1 MTTAYAFIE
10 QTSIKIQN
18 IAIAPKS
25 YLISIIVN
33 AVSETSVLIL
43 PDHRLVLPFLSLS
56 ILFSRFI
63 HFVILL
69 VYTLLLLSGTPLS
82 EYTIVFFILLSID
95 GHLSCFEFG
104 AIMNKIF
111 YEYSTPVYIS
121 LPLKNTYLL
130 GHINFVRNFQD
141 RDNSQFLLKS
151 KRVLFTPCSC

>member
-1 MTTAYAFIE
+1 MNTQISSIPLKEFDNCICIYRA
-10 QTSIKIQN
+10 TSIKIQN

-82 EYTIVFFILLSID
+82 EYTIVFLSFC
-95 GHLSCFEFG
+95 L
-104 AIMNKIF
+104 
-111 YEYSTPVYIS
+111 
-121 LPLKNTYLL
+121 
-130 GHINFVRNFQD
+130 
-141 RDNSQFLLKS
+141 
-151 KRVLFTPCSC
+151 